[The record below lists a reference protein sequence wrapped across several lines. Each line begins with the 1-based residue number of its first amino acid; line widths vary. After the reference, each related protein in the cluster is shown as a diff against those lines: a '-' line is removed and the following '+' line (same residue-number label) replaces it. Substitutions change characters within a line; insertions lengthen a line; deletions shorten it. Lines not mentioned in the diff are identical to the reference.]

1 MTISETPIDA
11 AQPSAVTTGPL
22 DRPGPQSGVVV
33 PEPHELGIALGC
45 RLDRDLFEDPTRCG
59 VEDRHGLGMDV
70 SVDVNDDTDH
80 PHADRSDS
88 CFLSVAERDV
98 VPVLD
103 GGWAGL

>member
-1 MTISETPIDA
+1 
-11 AQPSAVTTGPL
+11 
-22 DRPGPQSGVVV
+22 
-33 PEPHELGIALGC
+33 
-45 RLDRDLFEDPTRCG
+45 
-59 VEDRHGLGMDV
+59 LGMDV